1 MSTQTVPGT
10 GTNNTYPADSTS
22 CAWNY
27 ITINL
32 NNGSMTWSKYWGGA
46 GPAADGIFN
55 YNDYLIFYITIA
67 PNAGNKDLPN
77 L

>member
-1 MSTQTVPGT
+1 
-10 GTNNTYPADSTS
+10 
-22 CAWNY
+22 
-27 ITINL
+27 
-32 NNGSMTWSKYWGGA
+32 MTWSKYWGGA